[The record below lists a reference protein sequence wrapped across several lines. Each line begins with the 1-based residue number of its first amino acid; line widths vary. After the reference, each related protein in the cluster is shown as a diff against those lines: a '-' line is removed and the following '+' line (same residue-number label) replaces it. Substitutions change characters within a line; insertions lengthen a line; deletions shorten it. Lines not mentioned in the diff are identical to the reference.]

1 MNWYLPEKASLSVLY
16 TVKISY
22 LLDRKCE
29 FASRPQRFHVKND
42 NCADWRRS
50 NSCSLCRLISGFLQ
64 SRMIARCNHL
74 IGGGDAGDP
83 TAMRS

>member
-29 FASRPQRFHVKND
+29 FASRPQGFTSKTTTAPIGAALTPAPYVGLFRVF
-42 NCADWRRS
+42 
-50 NSCSLCRLISGFLQ
+50 CSH
-64 SRMIARCNHL
+64 A
-74 IGGGDAGDP
+74 
-83 TAMRS
+83 